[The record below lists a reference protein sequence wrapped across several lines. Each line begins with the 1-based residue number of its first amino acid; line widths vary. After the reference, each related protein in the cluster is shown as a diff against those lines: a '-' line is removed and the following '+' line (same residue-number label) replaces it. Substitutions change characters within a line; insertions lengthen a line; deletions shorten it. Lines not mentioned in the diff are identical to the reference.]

1 MNVDNRYQ
9 NAFAPWHGCSTMTH
23 DELAALRIRAWHEQ
37 GMRVVSLL
45 VLGVCTGKR
54 CCEKFTCTG
63 LVGPNGRLDVAI
75 P

>member
-37 GMRVVSLL
+37 GIL
-45 VLGVCTGKR
+45 VISPSDKR
-54 CCEKFTCTG
+54 LSHADRIVLC
-63 LVGPNGRLDVAI
+63 NIADRLYGTKSS